1 MASAIRRVLTAESLR
16 QNRGAE
22 NSDASPGFLLLIQ
35 QFEIRRPFPV
45 LPKRLACLGT
55 EVVLIFLVILFCS
68 PTWAQIHKP
77 AASEPPP
84 PQIEAP
90 KDPLGRTTP
99 RRTVLG
105 FLTVARDGRDELAA
119 QYLNTRL
126 SGNSAA
132 VLAHQLFVVLDR
144 RLPPRLNEL
153 SDLPEG
159 SVPDPLK
166 PNEDLVG
173 TIKTDDLS
181 VDIFVERVD
190 RGKSGLVWLFS
201 SKTLDSIPQL
211 YDEIDVISVE
221 HILPEFFI
229 KTRVASISLFE
240 WVAVLVGMPLLYFL
254 TVLLSRA
261 LNSFGGVLRRRV
273 NRKPDLPNP
282 ELLPN
287 PIRLLLVAFAI
298 QWAISK
304 VSLPLLA
311 RQFWSSTAT
320 LITIASGVWLL
331 ILLTNWGEEYVR
343 RILLK
348 RNLTGVT
355 STLHLMRWVVD
366 LLIIVAGVFV
376 TLHYF
381 GVNPTAALA
390 GVGVGGIAVAFA
402 AQKTLENVIGGVSL
416 IFDQAVR
423 VGDILKVGDAT
434 GRVEDIGLRSTRIR
448 TPDRT
453 VVSVPNGQIA
463 NMTLENL
470 SSRDKFWFHP
480 ILALRY
486 GTTSP
491 QMYIVLDHIRT
502 LLEENPNLEHTS
514 SRVRFLHFGPSSLDI
529 EIFAYV
535 LARDWNQF
543 LEIQEGLLLSIMEC
557 IESRGVQF
565 AMPAQTI
572 LVGSTASPEGVQRAV
587 TNAPTPNPTPAGNLT
602 IAKHA

>member
-1 MASAIRRVLTAESLR
+1 MASAIRRVLFAESFR
-16 QNRGAE
+16 QNRGE
-22 NSDASPGFLLLIQ
+22 EISDASLELLLLIQ
-35 QFEIRRPFPV
+35 QFETRRPFPM
-45 LPKRLACLGT
+45 LPKRLARLGT
-55 EVVLIFLVILFCS
+55 EVFLIFLVILFCP
-68 PTWAQIHKP
+68 PTWAQMHKP
-77 AASEPPP
+77 SSEPPP
-84 PQIEAP
+84 HQLEAP

-99 RRTVLG
+99 RGTVLG
-105 FLTVARDGRDELAA
+105 FLSVARDGRDELAA

-126 SGNSAA
+126 SGNAA
-132 VLAHQLFVVLDR
+132 GILAHQLFIVLDR

-159 SVPDPLK
+159 SVADSLK

-173 TIKTDDLS
+173 TIKTDDHS

-190 RGKSGLVWLFS
+190 RGKSGPVWLFS
-201 SKTLDSIPQL
+201 SKTLVSIPQL

-240 WVAVLVGMPLLYFL
+240 WFAVLVGMPFLYFL
-254 TVLLSRA
+254 TVLLSRV
-261 LNSFGGVLRRRV
+261 LSSLGGVLRRRLY
-273 NRKPDLPNP
+273 RKSDLPNP

-298 QWAISK
+298 QWATSK
-304 VSLPLLA
+304 VNLPLLA

-320 LITIASGVWLL
+320 LITIAAGVWLL
-331 ILLTNWGEEYVR
+331 ILLANWGEVYVR

-355 STLHLMRWVVD
+355 STLHLTRWVVD
-366 LLIIVAGVFV
+366 LLIIIAGVFV

-423 VGDILKVGDAT
+423 VGDILKVGDTT

-448 TPDRT
+448 TRDRT

-491 QMYIVLDHIRT
+491 QMYTVLDHLRT
-502 LLEENPNLEHTS
+502 LLEESPHLEPS
-514 SRVRFLHFGPSSLDI
+514 SALVRLLRFGPSSLDV
-529 EIFAYV
+529 EIVAYV

-543 LEIQEGLLLSIMEC
+543 LEIQGGLLLSIMEC

-565 AMPAQTI
+565 AIPAQTI
-572 LVGSTASPEGVQRAV
+572 LVASNASSEGVRPAMPNV
-587 TNAPTPNPTPAGNLT
+587 PTSEKTPTDTLT
-602 IAKHA
+602 IAKPA